1 MEIWYKML
9 IFLLK
14 VKYLLRIDI
23 GLINILSKLSLYKF
37 RWNIIWFDEFGLIR

>member
-23 GLINILSKLSLYKF
+23 INILSKLSLYKF
-37 RWNIIWFDEFGLIR
+37 KWNIIWFDEFGLIR